1 MGGIGSR
8 PTLEDQLRENRRA
21 INRSIRDLDRERQA
35 LERQEQQLIKDIRT
49 AAAKNMMS
57 SVRIMAKDLVRVRRH
72 KEKFYEMRSQ
82 LQAVNLRLQTVK
94 STQAMSDSM
103 KGVAKVMVK
112 VNKQMDVPALQQIM
126 RQFMTESERMGLTE
140 EMMTDA
146 VDEAVGAADDEEE
159 QEAVIKQVLEEIGV
173 DLSAQLSQAPLLGVG
188 SAPTAV
194 AAPAAAAAAAPVL
207 ASAAAPSSSSSALER
222 SLEERLN
229 NLKK

>member
-1 MGGIGSR
+1 
-8 PTLEDQLRENRRA
+8 
-21 INRSIRDLDRERQA
+21 
-35 LERQEQQLIKDIRT
+35 
-49 AAAKNMMS
+49 
-57 SVRIMAKDLVRVRRH
+57 
-72 KEKFYEMRSQ
+72 
-82 LQAVNLRLQTVK
+82 
-94 STQAMSDSM
+94 
-103 KGVAKVMVK
+103 MVK